1 MSNKKNSKQRLKEL
15 KKADQKIKRER
26 GGKKQEKVRESSC
39 RHCREEVQHVFGRI
53 CVTGCLLS

>member
-26 GGKKQEKVRESSC
+26 GGKSRKKSGKVGIA
-39 RHCREEVQHVFGRI
+39 EELQHVFW
-53 CVTGCLLS
+53 

>member
-26 GGKKQEKVRESSC
+26 GGKSRKKSGKVLVGIAGGSAA
-39 RHCREEVQHVFGRI
+39 
-53 CVTGCLLS
+53 CLLVSGNSD